1 MDSELSKLVDEWIS
15 LDPNPDSQAEIRD
28 LVQRNDFDE
37 LDRRMRPRIQ
47 FGTAGLRAEMR
58 PGFSGMNDVTVLQA
72 SQGLA
77 SYVAQNVTDAKTRGV
92 VIGYD
97 HRHNSHRFAE
107 LTAAAFDRKGFKVY
121 LYSQLVHTPLV
132 PFGITHLNAACGV
145 MITASHN
152 PAKDNGYKVYWENG
166 CQIIPPHDI
175 GIADEI
181 ERNLVPWSW
190 DVSNVT
196 PDQQTLLKITVE
208 YFKSVKDNLVE
219 NCVSSHSS
227 VKTEA
232 TLVSK
237 SSDASPRF
245 VYTAMHGVGNSA
257 FMKVASILGLSDQIV
272 SVEEQQFPNP
282 DFPTVKFPNPEE
294 KGALDL
300 AKAKADEHGCLVV
313 LANDPDADRF
323 AAAVK
328 NEETGEW
335 VQLTGNQ
342 LGALFAYHEF
352 QRYQNKK
359 KEGASKDG
367 KEDIKPLALL
377 NSTVSSQ
384 LIRSMAEKEGFKY
397 EDTLTGFKWIG
408 NRAMELVKEGYEV
421 PFAFEEAIGYMF
433 PVVFDKDG
441 ISAATVF
448 LQMIVNWH
456 TQGTNALKVLN
467 DQIFAKYGY
476 FAEHNS
482 YYTAE
487 DPKIIAK
494 VFDKV
499 RYGDKTGESRVFNK
513 EPDTIGKK
521 YQVLAWRDLT
531 IGYDSTTASKK
542 PTLPVSSS
550 SQMITV
556 ELEPVEPSN
565 ANERLRF
572 TARGSGT
579 EPKLKV
585 YIEATASNEK
595 RAQFLAD
602 DLWDVLA
609 VEWFKDLA

>member
-1 MDSELSKLVDEWIS
+1 MDPKLSTLVNRWLE
-15 LDPNPDSQAEIRD
+15 LDPNSESQDRIHE
-28 LVQRNDFDE
+28 LVEQEKYDE
-37 LDRRMRPRIQ
+37 LDTLMRPRIQ

-58 PGFSGMNDVTVLQA
+58 PGFGSMNDVTVLQA

-77 SYVAQNVTDAKTRGV
+77 SYVAKTVPNALTRGV

-97 HRHNSHRFAE
+97 HRHNSHRFAT
-107 LTAAAFDRKGFKVY
+107 LAAAAFAHKGFKIY

-132 PFGITHLNAACGV
+132 PFGITKLNAACGV
-145 MITASHN
+145 MVTASHN

-175 GIADEI
+175 GIAQEI
-181 ERNLVPWSW
+181 ERNLEPWTW
-190 DVSNVT
+190 NVENAK
-196 PDQQTLLKITVE
+196 PNKEVTLDIAHE
-208 YFKSVKDNLVE
+208 YFKSVKELLVE
-219 NCVSSHSS
+219 DNFSTQAAF
-227 VKTEA
+227 KTD
-232 TLVSK
+232 TSIDPK
-237 SSDASPRF
+237 NPRDCLRF
-245 VYTAMHGVGNSA
+245 AYTAMHGVGHPA

-272 SVEEQQFPNP
+272 SVEEQQQPDP

-300 AKAKADEHGCLVV
+300 AKIVADKNDCQII

-352 QRYQNKK
+352 KRYQKQC
-359 KEGASKDG
+359 ASEKNA
-367 KEDIKPLALL
+367 KDIKPLALL

-384 LIRSMAEKEGFKY
+384 LIRSMAEKENFKY

-408 NRAMELVKEGYEV
+408 NRAMELVKEGYNV

-448 LQMIVNWH
+448 LQMAVDWH
-456 TQGTNALKVLN
+456 AEGTNALKVLN
-467 DQIFAKYGY
+467 DTIFAKYGY

-482 YYTAE
+482 YYVAE
-487 DPKIIAK
+487 SPSIIIK
-494 VFDKV
+494 TLDKV
-499 RYGDKTGESRVFNK
+499 RFRNQAENNKTFSK
-513 EPDTIGKK
+513 EPDTIGSK
-521 YQVLAWRDLT
+521 YKVVTWRDLT
-531 IGYDSTTASKK
+531 IGYDSTTADKK
-542 PTLPVSSS
+542 PFLPVSSS

-556 ELEPVEPSN
+556 ELVPMGAKNNDEKI
-565 ANERLRF
+565 RF

-585 YIEATASNEK
+585 YIEAVASNSK
-595 RAQFLAD
+595 QAQYLAD
-602 DLWDVLA
+602 DVWDVLA
-609 VEWFKDLA
+609 VEWFQGMC